1 MRCLAL
7 AQAWHNL
14 GGRCIFITATQM
26 PMLDRLVEEGF
37 DVRQVN
43 AYPDPADVTHTK
55 RIIAENPGA
64 WLILDGYQFD
74 AAYQKVLHETGV
86 KLLVIDDAG
95 HLPAYYADLILNQN
109 LDAKE
114 VQYSAPGAT
123 KLLGTHFALLRR
135 EFGQWQGWQRTI
147 PARARKVLV
156 TMGGAD
162 PDNVTL
168 KVIRALGRVKGG
180 GWEAIVLIGAANPH
194 QASLDGVSAECG
206 FPVRIERAVRDV
218 PSLMAWAD
226 LALTAAGSTCWELC
240 FMGLPSILVQLA
252 ANQTNLARTLQE
264 FGAAINA
271 GWHADLQAADLAEHL
286 WKLADDSDRRS
297 SMARAGR
304 VLVDGHGARRVVEAI
319 RLGRATVS
327 VRRAGHDD
335 CRPIWEWANDPAARA
350 ASFSSG
356 PISWERHVAWYAKKL
371 SDPACYLYV
380 VTDAQER
387 PVGMVR
393 YDVEASE
400 AVVSIN
406 IAPAQRGRGLG
417 PVVLRTTARKL
428 FAESDVQRIVA
439 LVKPEN
445 RVSVAA
451 FERAGYDLLDESTV
465 EGPNAFRLVLSRKER
480 RE

>member
-43 AYPDPADVTHTK
+43 PYPEPADLIHTK
-55 RIIAENPGA
+55 KIIAENPGA

-74 AAYQKVLHETGV
+74 PAYQKVLHETGV

-95 HLPAYYADLILNQN
+95 HLPAYHADLILNQN
-109 LDAKE
+109 VDAEE

-135 EFGQWQGWQRTI
+135 EFSQWQDWQRTI

-168 KVIRALGRVKGG
+168 KVIRALGRLKGG

-240 FMGLPSILVQLA
+240 FMGLPSVLVELA
-252 ANQTNLARTLQE
+252 GNQMKLARALHE

-271 GWHADLQAADLAEHL
+271 GWHANVQPADLAEHL
-286 WKLADDSDRRS
+286 WKLANDGDRRTS
-297 SMARAGR
+297 LARAGR
-304 VLVDGHGARRVVEAI
+304 LLVDGGGARRVVEAI
-319 RLGRATVS
+319 RLGRPSVS
-327 VRRAGHDD
+327 VRRASHDD
-335 CRPIWEWANDPAARA
+335 CRPIWEWANDAGTRA
-350 ASFSSG
+350 ASFSSD
-356 PISWERHVAWYAKKL
+356 PITWDRHVAWYAKKL
-371 SDPACYLYV
+371 SEPACYFYV
-380 VTDAQER
+380 VTDAKG
-387 PVGMVR
+387 PPIGMAR
-393 YDVEASE
+393 YDVEAGE

-417 PVVLRTTARKL
+417 PAVLRSTACK
-428 FAESDVQRIVA
+428 FFSESDVRKIVA
-439 LVKPEN
+439 LIKPEN
-445 RVSVAA
+445 RASVAA
-451 FERAGYDLLDESTV
+451 FERAGYHLLDEVSV
-465 EGPNAFRLVLSRKER
+465 EGYDALRFVFC
-480 RE
+480 REECE